1 MWIFAILYCIS
12 IISVVLMYFSACRIF
27 GKDKQEI
34 DNVAYKKEVKKFK
47 FQLGIVAI
55 ATNILTIVFIITL
68 WNSR

>member
-1 MWIFAILYCIS
+1 MWIFAILYCVS
-12 IISVVLMYFSACRIF
+12 IVSLVLMYFSACRIF